1 MMQMRL
7 LCLIIPWQLTVITRI
22 YLLCWVFKP
31 LSAEFFRCL
40 TWEKRFLRV
49 NRITG
54 SVYSGINSCD
64 SPSCKDNTLLIP
76 FIPLK
81 HLYLHKETLFKLEC
95 QTEGGTQAISS
106 QSNFVSLATD

>member
-1 MMQMRL
+1 M
-7 LCLIIPWQLTVITRI
+7 
-22 YLLCWVFKP
+22 CWIFKALP
-31 LSAEFFRCL
+31 AEVLRCL

-54 SVYSGINSCD
+54 SIYSGINSRD

-76 FIPLK
+76 LIPLK
-81 HLYLHKETLFKLEC
+81 HLYLHTETLFKLEC
-95 QTEGGTQAISS
+95 QTEGGAQAISI